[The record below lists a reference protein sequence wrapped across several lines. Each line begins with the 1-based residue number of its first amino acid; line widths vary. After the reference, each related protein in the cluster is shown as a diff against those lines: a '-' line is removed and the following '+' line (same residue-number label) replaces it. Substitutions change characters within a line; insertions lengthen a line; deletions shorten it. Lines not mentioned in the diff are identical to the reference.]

1 MIKVHFYTEGEDV
14 CSIMEEKLTGGIEI
28 EDWLM
33 RHIEGISFDS
43 MDYPCDMEANY
54 DCYFQSDADE
64 SKAREIYS
72 LLERSSLDRM
82 EVSCTVWVTDCSLNE
97 EIKITGK

>member
-1 MIKVHFYTEGEDV
+1 MIKVQFYTDNRDV

-33 RHIEGISFDS
+33 QRIDGISFDS
-43 MDYPCDMEANY
+43 MNYPCDMEFCY

-64 SKAREIYS
+64 LKAKEICS
-72 LLERSSLDRM
+72 LFERFSLDKID
-82 EVSCTVWVTDCSLNE
+82 VSCTVWITDCTLNE

>member
-1 MIKVHFYTEGEDV
+1 MIKVRFYTDDRDV

-33 RHIEGISFDS
+33 QRIDGISFDS
-43 MDYPCDMEANY
+43 IDYPCDMEFCY

-64 SKAREIYS
+64 LKAREIYG
-72 LLERSSLDRM
+72 LLKRSSLDRM
-82 EVSCTVWVTDCSLNE
+82 DVSYIIWVTDYSLNE

>member
-1 MIKVHFYTEGEDV
+1 MIKVQFYTDDRDV

-33 RHIEGISFDS
+33 QHIDGISFDS
-43 MDYPCDMEANY
+43 MNYPYDMEFCY

-64 SKAREIYS
+64 LKAKEIRS
-72 LLERSSLDRM
+72 LFERFSLNKID
-82 EVSCTVWVTDCSLNE
+82 VSCTVWITDCTLNE

>member
-1 MIKVHFYTEGEDV
+1 MIKVRFYTDDRDV

-33 RHIEGISFDS
+33 QRIDGISFDS
-43 MDYPCDMEANY
+43 MDYPCDMEFCY

-64 SKAREIYS
+64 WKAGEIYG
-72 LLERSSLDRM
+72 LLERSFLDRID
-82 EVSCTVWVTDCSLNE
+82 VSCTVWVTDCSLNE